1 MGRLDKFHSSLQEH
15 LPNLEIKYKDESTLM
30 KVLGYIL
37 FFNKDFM
44 TSFTTT
50 IGQTVYFPNREKVEG
65 SEVHYMATLA
75 HEYVH
80 ASDAHDITNVL
91 FGFLYLL
98 PLTLAPFMWLFLFIH
113 WGLALAL
120 FLLCLAPVPAYFRK
134 RYELRGYTM
143 SLFMRNEIM
152 KENNVSEEARSA
164 DLKRVAE
171 QYNEQFTGP
180 NYYFMWP
187 FGVKKA
193 LAEKVD
199 LVMSGDILRE
209 DTVFMEVQE
218 AFTESKN

>member
-1 MGRLDKFHSSLQEH
+1 MERLNKFHSALQEH
-15 LPNLEIKYKDESTLM
+15 LPDLSIKYKDESTLM
-30 KVLGYIL
+30 KLIGYIL
-37 FFNKDFM
+37 FFNKNFM

-50 IGQTVYFPNREKVEG
+50 LGQTVYFPNRERVEQ

-80 ASDAHDITNVL
+80 ASDAKAITSVL
-91 FGFLYLL
+91 FGILYLM
-98 PLTLAPFMWLFLFIH
+98 PLTLAPLMLLFLFVH

-120 FLLCLAPVPAYFRK
+120 FLLCLAPLPAYFRK

-152 KENNVSEEARSA
+152 KENGISEEVRRAA
-164 DLKRVAE
+164 LGDAAE
-171 QYNEQFTGP
+171 RYNEQFTGA

-187 FGVKKA
+187 FGVKDD

-199 LVMSGDILRE
+199 MVMSGEILR
-209 DTVFMEVQE
+209 DDPVFMECQE
-218 AFTESKN
+218 AFTKSKN